1 LGEEERK
8 ELSLEEWL
16 RLINAEMTEL
26 TRRVSNLPSPDQ
38 SHSFMADE
46 LLVNRVDRIILLL
59 LLREIKAVH
68 EHFDWIHPQLK
79 ILLKQS
85 IRTQKRMLKGL
96 K

>member
-1 LGEEERK
+1 MGEEERK

-59 LLREIKAVH
+59 LLGEIKAVH

>member
-1 LGEEERK
+1 MGEEERK

-26 TRRVSNLPSPDQ
+26 TRRVSNLSSPDQ